1 MCLVRGQA
9 QNSCGSSSSL
19 LLIFQIA
26 ESMGRGRP
34 NLNYLSAAS
43 GIELRPSYC
52 VGRAHREKGQVFL
65 SVVSNP
71 WLCDQPKNV
80 ISHVSSMRLSAS
92 LVGSVPGK
100 RVDR

>member
-1 MCLVRGQA
+1 MCLVRGQV
-9 QNSCGSSSSL
+9 QNSGGSSSSL

-34 NLNYLSAAS
+34 NLNYISAS

-52 VGRAHREKGQVFL
+52 VGRAHRETGQVFS
-65 SVVSNP
+65 SVVSNL

-80 ISHVSSMRLSAS
+80 ISHVSSMRFSAS

-100 RVDR
+100 RVDG